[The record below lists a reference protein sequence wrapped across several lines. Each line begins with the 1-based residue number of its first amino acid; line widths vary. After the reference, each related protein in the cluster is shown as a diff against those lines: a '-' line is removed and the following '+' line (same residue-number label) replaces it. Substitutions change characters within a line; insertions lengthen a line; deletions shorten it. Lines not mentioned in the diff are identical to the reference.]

1 MNYTELT
8 EALRLAMEKQDSVA
22 IESLVAEFQPA
33 DLAEFLHDEEIDV
46 SLKLLAHLE
55 IEERAEVF
63 GYLPL
68 NTQFDVSE
76 EMTAE
81 GLAQLLNCMESD
93 ERADLFNLME
103 EDRQTAVLKLMAK
116 EEREDLRRMASYE
129 EGTVGAIMTSDYAS
143 VPVTDT
149 VVQALDKVR
158 KTAPDAETIYQI
170 YVLDKLH
177 RLVGTV
183 SLREL
188 IVSRPTAL
196 VSDLMETDL
205 ITMSPDDEQED
216 AAKMISRYDLLALP
230 VIDNQQRLVGIVTYD
245 DAMDVAEAEATE
257 DILKGGSVSGL
268 EGSIKEAS
276 KFMLYRK
283 RIFWLLLLVFAN
295 IFTAAGIAIYEDT
308 IAKYAVLVFFMPLL
322 IGSAGNAGSQ
332 ASTLMVRAL
341 GTGDVVL
348 SDWARLF
355 GREII
360 IALALGL
367 TMAFAVAFI
376 GHFRGGYDI
385 ALIVALSMVSVVMM
399 GSLLGLSLPFVLKR
413 VGLDP
418 ATASAPLVATIADA
432 AGILVY
438 FGIAT
443 AVLGL

>member
-1 MNYTELT
+1 MNYAELS
-8 EALRLAMEKQDSVA
+8 ESLRQAMEKQDTVA
-22 IESLVAEFQPA
+22 IESLVVEFQPA
-33 DLAEFLHDEEIDV
+33 DLAEFLHEEEVDV
-46 SLKLLAHLE
+46 SLKILAHLD

-93 ERADLFNLME
+93 ERADLFNLMD
-103 EDRQTAVLKLMAK
+103 EDRQTAVLKLMAQ

-129 EGTVGAIMTSDYAS
+129 DGTVGAIMTSNYAS

-149 VVQALDKVR
+149 VLQALDKVR

-196 VSDLMETDL
+196 VSDLMVSEL
-205 ITMSPDDEQED
+205 ITMSPDQEQED
-216 AAKMISRYDLLALP
+216 ASRLISRYDLLALP

-268 EGSIKEAS
+268 EGSIKDAS

-308 IAKYAVLVFFMPLL
+308 IAQYAVLVFFMPLL

-341 GTGDVVL
+341 GTGDVEL

-355 GREII
+355 GREIL

-376 GHFRGGYDI
+376 GHYRGGQDI
-385 ALIVALSMVSVVMM
+385 AMIVALSMIAVVMM

-443 AVLGL
+443 AILGL

>member
-8 EALRLAMEKQDSVA
+8 DALRIAMEKQDSVA
-22 IESLVAEFQPA
+22 IETLVVEFQPA
-33 DLAEFLHDEEIDV
+33 DLAEFLRDEEVDV
-46 SLKLLAHLE
+46 SLKLLAHLD

-68 NTQFDVSE
+68 KTQFAVSE
-76 EMTAE
+76 KMTAE
-81 GLAQLLNCMESD
+81 GLAQLLNCMDSD
-93 ERADLFNLME
+93 ERADVFNLME
-103 EDRQTAVLKLMAK
+103 EDRQTSVLKLMAK

-129 EGTVGAIMTSDYAS
+129 EETVGAIMTSDYAS

-149 VVQALDKVR
+149 VVQALDKIR

-205 ITMSPDDEQED
+205 ITMFPDQDQEE
-216 AAKMISRYDLLALP
+216 ASKLISRYDLLALP
-230 VIDNQQRLVGIVTYD
+230 VVDNQHRLVGIVTYD

-257 DILKGGSVSGL
+257 DILKGGSVGGL
-268 EGSIKEAS
+268 EGSIKNAS
-276 KFMLYRK
+276 MFMLYRK

-341 GTGDVVL
+341 GTGDVVM
-348 SDWARLF
+348 SDWFKLF
-355 GREII
+355 GREIA

-367 TMAFAVAFI
+367 TMALAVSFI
-376 GHFRGGYDI
+376 GYFRGGYDI
-385 ALIVALSMVSVVMM
+385 ALIVALSMVAVVMM
-399 GSLLGLSLPFVLKR
+399 GSLLGMSLPFILKR
-413 VGLDP
+413 TGVDP

-443 AVLGL
+443 AILGL